1 MHHLL
6 WLVLCLLHGI
16 RTRRRITNAK
26 VPSLKW
32 IFVLIFICCLLQDE
46 NLSCRRGGNTSTWDS
61 GIGGLSS
68 ISNMASQFEG
78 ELAAMNSNIF
88 QIELCSFRV
97 WNNFIATC
105 ACWIISVNVNDSVCL
120 TADPDS
126 VCLEP
131 DSLSHSREDLQEGVQ
146 FSVWVSFYEI
156 YNEFLYDLL
165 DISPS
170 MQPRKRVTLRL
181 SDDKQ
186 GNPYV
191 KGKMNLLKK
200 KKYI

>member
-1 MHHLL
+1 MT
-6 WLVLCLLHGI
+6 V
-16 RTRRRITNAK
+16 
-26 VPSLKW
+26 
-32 IFVLIFICCLLQDE
+32 
-46 NLSCRRGGNTSTWDS
+46 
-61 GIGGLSS
+61 
-68 ISNMASQFEG
+68 
-78 ELAAMNSNIF
+78 
-88 QIELCSFRV
+88 
-97 WNNFIATC
+97 
-105 ACWIISVNVNDSVCL
+105 
-120 TADPDS
+120 DPDS

-170 MQPRKRVTLRL
+170 LQPRKRVTLRL

-200 KKYI
+200 KYI